1 MDNDLKHPYCIMN
14 ANGFVI
20 EKNEGF
26 NTNINGHISDLLQK
40 SKKILKSDNINSI
53 EILFEN
59 KSILI
64 KDDTVK
70 NYNITMLVNDK

>member
-1 MDNDLKHPYCIMN
+1 MN

-59 KSILI
+59 NICQTAYVVLL
-64 KDDTVK
+64 TVK
-70 NYNITMLVNDK
+70 L